1 MFRKYFCEEKGERK
15 RKRERERAA
24 AAAGLAR
31 TRFALLCLARKKKE
45 IGLRKMSTSSRSGKK
60 HFVDDV
66 STAVEDCLLG
76 LVASSTGPRL
86 QLVQG
91 FPEIKVVVDADFCA
105 KSPSERPVA
114 LISGGGSGHE
124 PGQAGYVG
132 EGMLAAA
139 VCGDIFAS
147 PSAEAVY
154 KAIKATCGEKGR
166 KGDIVGAF
174 HSTPLHSILFH
185 WIPCKGYATP
195 AKVVSFRIRYDTA
208 GEQGAP

>member
-1 MFRKYFCEEKGERK
+1 
-15 RKRERERAA
+15 
-24 AAAGLAR
+24 
-31 TRFALLCLARKKKE
+31 
-45 IGLRKMSTSSRSGKK
+45 MSTSSRSGKK

-174 HSTPLHSILFH
+174 HSTPLYP
-185 WIPCKGYATP
+185 IPLYSVQGLCSSCKGCF
-195 AKVVSFRIRYDTA
+195 VSDSLRYSRRAGSSITKKKKTTNLLHSTNRPIRF
-208 GEQGAP
+208 PVL